1 MNTRPK
7 IPISLKQVEALA
19 AQGLTRKQIAEA
31 LGISPATVYDRQR
44 KDEDFKAAI
53 KRGKAKGIVK
63 VSNALFQQ
71 AIKGNITAQIFYLKT
86 QAGWKEK
93 DRLDVKQQGS
103 VQINFVDDLKPDDGD
118 EGAST

>member
-53 KRGKAKGIVK
+53 KRGKAKGIAK

>member
-19 AQGLTRKQIAEA
+19 AQGLTRKQIAES

-53 KRGKAKGIVK
+53 KRGKAKGIAK